1 MPPRGLALGEYGMI
15 VSMSKRMSRRPA
27 SRNHLRRRTKQRK
40 TFTLSPESVA
50 FLEKLSASRANSRGQ
65 ESVSAVLD
73 DLLLAIGK
81 DKARQDIE
89 DKIGKYYDQRSEEE
103 RQEEID
109 WGKLATGEFVAIEL
123 NKYRG

>member
-1 MPPRGLALGEYGMI
+1 
-15 VSMSKRMSRRPA
+15 MSKRMSRRPA
-27 SRNHLRRRTKQRK
+27 SHSHSRRRTKQRK

-50 FLEKLSASRANSRGQ
+50 FLEKLSASRTDSRGQ

-73 DLLLAIGK
+73 DLLLAVVRDK
-81 DKARQDIE
+81 DRQDIE
-89 DKIGKYYDQRSEEE
+89 DKIGKYYDERSEEE

-123 NKYRG
+123 NKSRG